1 MKKTGTIK
9 TKVFAGVIAAV
20 CAVSAISTGAIIGA
34 SAHSSASAPVIES
47 RTSRKNPRGFESPD
61 NTKKGSQRLS
71 DFLFFSV
78 PKGIRTPDLSLRRR
92 TLYPAELLAQLF
104 ICLIIISYIG
114 QIVNTKSC
122 NMLIQHKTPVGNSE

>member
-9 TKVFAGVIAAV
+9 NKVFAGVIAAV

-34 SAHSSASAPVIES
+34 SAHSSASAPIIES

-78 PKGIRTPDLSLRRR
+78 PKGIRPKAAPLIAHAKGVRSF
-92 TLYPAELLAQLF
+92 LL
-104 ICLIIISYIG
+104 
-114 QIVNTKSC
+114 
-122 NMLIQHKTPVGNSE
+122 KTFHRNVFLTQKPSRVRIPR